1 MNYKCNL
8 DISKFLFSDFSLVGT
23 GKYLSEALIL
33 AATNPQY
40 DTRLFFELTVQY
52 MKTTSSE
59 HDVYTNCFL
68 FLSYNLR
75 IPSDFPEFIHISGL
89 ELGF

>member
-68 FLSYNLR
+68 FLFRQSKQFFVHNL
-75 IPSDFPEFIHISGL
+75 F
-89 ELGF
+89 

>member
-40 DTRLFFELTVQY
+40 DIRLFIELRVQY

-59 HDVYTNCFL
+59 HGENMLCAKIVLNVKTKTKNNLCTQHV
-68 FLSYNLR
+68 LSL
-75 IPSDFPEFIHISGL
+75 
-89 ELGF
+89 